1 MDVFGRI
8 DVPLIILMSTSILHG
23 ADPQSK
29 ADSEHNTRHPVESL
43 LTFSASSV
51 SVDFTIS
58 MTKIPEPEQDLVI
71 SYHDLSR
78 LALFSGHIP

>member
-8 DVPLIILMSTSILHG
+8 DVPLITLMSASILHG

-58 MTKIPEPEQDLVI
+58 MTKIPEQDLVI

-78 LALFSGHIP
+78 RALFSGHIP